1 MDSNYFANLIAAAP
15 VQTTSRY
22 FEAGVYAVKV
32 DAAKIFVNRQRRPRA
47 AVDCTVLQSNNPN
60 FPATSQVSWV
70 ITLDSDSG
78 PSEIKTFIVALTG
91 CTEAE
96 AANPEVINKFFPNTI
111 DNANMEPSV
120 AIGLH
125 AIVNAFEKTTKSG
138 GIFTKCSWKRFDP
151 QADEMP
157 DFSSMP
163 RVTAADNVPAASSAP
178 VEQAESGNAWGGQ
191 PAAQAN
197 SWGGQPSQQSGNGGF
212 PY

>member
-1 MDSNYFANLIAAAP
+1 MDANYFANLIAAAP

-47 AVDCTVLQSNNPN
+47 AVDCTVVQSNNPN

-78 PSEIKTFIVALTG
+78 PSEVKTFIVALTG
-91 CTEAE
+91 CTEQE
-96 AANPEVINKFFPNTI
+96 AASPEVINKFFPNTI
-111 DNANMEPSV
+111 DNANTDPSV

-151 QADEMP
+151 QTDEMP

-163 RVTAADNVPAASSAP
+163 RVTAADNATAAPAAPTASTA
-178 VEQAESGNAWGGQ
+178 QAEPSNAWGGQ
-191 PAAQAN
+191 PAR
-197 SWGGQPSQQSGNGGF
+197 
-212 PY
+212 